1 MVVKLYKK
9 TTGKKVQDALTTH
22 SKTGYTL
29 ITEKKRVWKLEANTS
44 YMIEIEYAGDVYN
57 QMVEENVC
65 LYWDMTISINS
76 LKSLGQRLACSADS
90 DIDGAQSLLK
100 ALPSEIKDNDIDFS
114 MNGLYTLRYPE
125 DF

>member
-1 MVVKLYKK
+1 
-9 TTGKKVQDALTTH
+9 
-22 SKTGYTL
+22 
-29 ITEKKRVWKLEANTS
+29 
-44 YMIEIEYAGDVYN
+44 
-57 QMVEENVC
+57 MVEENLC